1 MCLVSIIDKKGV
13 ITEVNP
19 KFLEVA
25 KYDESEL
32 IVQPHNI
39 VRHPD
44 IPAKVFKLIWA
55 TIDKGDPLR
64 GKVKNRAK
72 DESTYWLDALINP
85 IIGSDGKP
93 QGYIGFR

>member
-32 IVQPHNI
+32 IGQPHNI
-39 VRHPD
+39 VRH
-44 IPAKVFKLIWA
+44 
-55 TIDKGDPLR
+55 
-64 GKVKNRAK
+64 
-72 DESTYWLDALINP
+72 
-85 IIGSDGKP
+85 
-93 QGYIGFR
+93 